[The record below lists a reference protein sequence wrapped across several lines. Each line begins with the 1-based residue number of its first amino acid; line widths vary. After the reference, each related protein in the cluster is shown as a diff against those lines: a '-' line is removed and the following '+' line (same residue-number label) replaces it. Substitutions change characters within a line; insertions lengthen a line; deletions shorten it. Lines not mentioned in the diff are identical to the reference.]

1 MTAQAF
7 TRTPHACCANYKPR
21 VRVVLQTLAHT
32 RVITHRKRHVGLY
45 STYTHERVLP
55 DQICR
60 WTGEIKKIRFK
71 SAKILVELRITLGI
85 TSSYARRTP
94 RWARCTESA
103 VTK

>member
-1 MTAQAF
+1 MWDYIVPI
-7 TRTPHACCANYKPR
+7 RTSVYSLIKYAD
-21 VRVVLQTLAHT
+21 
-32 RVITHRKRHVGLY
+32 GL
-45 STYTHERVLP
+45 
-55 DQICR
+55 
-60 WTGEIKKIRFK
+60 GKIKKIRFK